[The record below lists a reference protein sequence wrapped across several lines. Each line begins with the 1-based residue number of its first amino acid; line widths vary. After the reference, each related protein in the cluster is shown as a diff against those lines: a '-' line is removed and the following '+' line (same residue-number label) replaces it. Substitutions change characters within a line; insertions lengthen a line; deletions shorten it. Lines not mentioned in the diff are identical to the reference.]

1 MALFLKFLYE
11 FLCVLAKV
19 TANAHCFHHSYQLI
33 IGEEGDEVGEIQAK
47 EPFIF
52 LDHDVI
58 FLAELF

>member
-1 MALFLKFLYE
+1 MALFLKFLNE
-11 FLCVLAKV
+11 SLCVLTQVA
-19 TANAHCFHHSYQLI
+19 ANAHSFHHSYQLI
-33 IGEEGDEVGEIQAK
+33 ISEEGNEVGEIQAK